1 MNLMCGTQV
10 SEVRYLE
17 GEAVWE
23 VRNSIFFH
31 FNSI

>member
-1 MNLMCGTQV
+1 MCETQV

-23 VRNSIFFH
+23 VR
-31 FNSI
+31 FNSILIRH